1 MCSGDQSKE
10 KPMDRIDLEFIPPKN
25 WEDMDEEDFDEM
37 AESML
42 EQLESAVKQ
51 LTSDGTE
58 T

>member
-1 MCSGDQSKE
+1 
-10 KPMDRIDLEFIPPKN
+10 MDRIDLEFTPPKD